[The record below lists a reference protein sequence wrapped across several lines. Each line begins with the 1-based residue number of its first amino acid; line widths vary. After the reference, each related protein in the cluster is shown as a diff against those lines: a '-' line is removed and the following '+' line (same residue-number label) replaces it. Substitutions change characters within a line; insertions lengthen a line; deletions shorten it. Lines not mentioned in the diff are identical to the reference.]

1 MSEVKWI
8 KIVTDIFDDEKIKYI
23 ETMPNGDTTIVL
35 WFRILCLAGRSN
47 RDGLLM
53 MTDRIHYTDEMLAA
67 IFNRDIKTIQLA
79 LSVFE
84 NLGMIE
90 IVQDKAIAIA
100 NWEKHQNTDRLEQ
113 MREKNRLRVANHRQK
128 KIGNVTV
135 MLPVTPGNDV
145 DIELEE
151 EQEKEVKPKRVDVFG
166 EYAGDDLE
174 LKAVLKDFEAMRKQK
189 SPMTERAKRLLCAE
203 LDRLHQ
209 QGHDRVECLNTAIL
223 NGWKSVYAP
232 KPSIRRIEPI
242 PEYKPT
248 TPKKELSQ
256 QEIEELKNRISKFGG
271 KVK

>member
-113 MREKNRLRVANHRQK
+113 MREKNRIRNIEYRSRKRDITHDTK
-128 KIGNVTV
+128 MISHDT
-135 MLPVTPGNDV
+135 T

-248 TPKKELSQ
+248 ASKKELSQ